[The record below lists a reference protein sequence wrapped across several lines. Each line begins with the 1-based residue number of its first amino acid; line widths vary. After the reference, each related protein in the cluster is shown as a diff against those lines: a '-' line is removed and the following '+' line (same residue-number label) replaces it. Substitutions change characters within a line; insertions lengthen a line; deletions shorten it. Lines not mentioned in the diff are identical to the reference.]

1 MTKALHVKSCTHI
14 AFVAAL
20 MAGSSMA
27 VAQDAEVVAVP
38 VPVVQSTAQPA
49 PEAPVTP
56 PPIVRTLPTQNDVV
70 NPAGL
75 EEAKAEVQATS
86 VRTPTPRNKT
96 VVQTT
101 SRVSPV
107 PRAAVAPVEPAA
119 SAQSINEPAISPM
132 DAEPVGTTAVSSV
145 DDNIS
150 QVPAAET
157 PQVEGD
163 NDLPLFAGIAALL
176 AALGLG
182 GIFVARRR
190 GSHTAKPHQRD
201 ASASQQVKNIPVSP
215 AAIVAAPQA
224 PVAQPVA
231 PQFVAA
237 QPVERKIVDAR
248 SDISVTDP
256 LFSKA
261 LVAAPITDPLF
272 APRKDVHTP
281 ITDPL
286 FANKDGFSGRLRDIK
301 PAPTA
306 ETVG

>member
-27 VAQDAEVVAVP
+27 VGQDAAVVAVP
-38 VPVVQSTAQPA
+38 VPVVQSTSQPA

-70 NPAGL
+70 NPGAL
-75 EEAKAEVQATS
+75 EEAKAEEQAKS

-119 SAQSINEPAISPM
+119 PAQSINEPAISPI
-132 DAEPVGTTAVSSV
+132 DAEPAGTTAVSTI
-145 DDNIS
+145 DDTIS
-150 QVPAAET
+150 QVPAAEAA
-157 PQVEGD
+157 QVGGD
-163 NDLPLFAGIAALL
+163 NELPLFAGIAALL

-182 GIFVARRR
+182 GVLVARRR
-190 GSHTAKPHQRD
+190 GSHTPTPRERD
-201 ASASQQVKNIPVSP
+201 ALSSQQVTNKPISP
-215 AAIVAAPQA
+215 AAIVAAPQS

-237 QPVERKIVDAR
+237 RPIERKIVDAR
-248 SDISVTDP
+248 SDIPMTDP
-256 LFSKA
+256 LFGKA
-261 LVAAPITDPLF
+261 AVAAPITDPLF
-272 APRKDVHTP
+272 APRNDVLTP

-286 FANKDGFSGRLRDIK
+286 FANKDGFSGRLRDMK
-301 PAPTA
+301 PVPTA

>member
-27 VAQDAEVVAVP
+27 VAQNAEVVAVP

-49 PEAPVTP
+49 AETPVNP
-56 PPIVRTLPTQNDVV
+56 PPIVRTLPAQNDVV
-70 NPAGL
+70 NPAAL
-75 EEAKAEVQATS
+75 EEAKAEEQAKS

-107 PRAAVAPVEPAA
+107 PRAAVAPFEPAA
-119 SAQSINEPAISPM
+119 PAQTINEPAISPM
-132 DAEPVGTTAVSSV
+132 DAEPVGTTAVSTV

-150 QVPAAET
+150 QVPTAET
-157 PQVEGD
+157 PQVGGD
-163 NDLPLFAGIAALL
+163 NELPLFAGIAALL

-182 GIFVARRR
+182 GVFVARRR
-190 GSHTAKPHQRD
+190 GSHTAAPRQRD
-201 ASASQQVKNIPVSP
+201 ASSSQQVKNSPVSP

-237 QPVERKIVDAR
+237 RPMEPKIVDAR
-248 SDISVTDP
+248 SDIPMTDP

-261 LVAAPITDPLF
+261 AVAAPITDPLF

-286 FANKDGFSGRLRDIK
+286 FANKDGFSGRLRDMK